1 MPDDILAIQ
10 QRISNLH
17 INDPGGGEK
26 TCCIKWRERNG
37 TLKSSHSLQMLL
49 FLPVPPFSLKACKRE
64 VGGEYLYSKNAY
76 WDCEKLLP
84 PGQIQLGHPGVFSKG
99 YILLP
104 DSVKVSSV
112 I

>member
-1 MPDDILAIQ
+1 MAREKWHAEIFTFS
-10 QRISNLH
+10 SNVV
-17 INDPGGGEK
+17 
-26 TCCIKWRERNG
+26 
-37 TLKSSHSLQMLL
+37 
-49 FLPVPPFSLKACKRE
+49 VPPFSLKACKRE